1 MYVFELKSKEWS
13 SEELIYSHLL
23 YWFITEQALVHFLK
37 NFWQRQTFAMRAF
50 PKVTDPKYCKHWI
63 GTRNQA
69 FESLIAQE
77 ISCATSY
84 IILFVMQPCSVHS
97 QTAPPIQAETFLSP
111 FPNCLYYL
119 VSTTLV
125 FPSLLPLAFI
135 CIINWI
141 YLCEETLRGLD
152 SAKRVNNFYHQ

>member
-1 MYVFELKSKEWS
+1 
-13 SEELIYSHLL
+13 
-23 YWFITEQALVHFLK
+23 
-37 NFWQRQTFAMRAF
+37 
-50 PKVTDPKYCKHWI
+50 
-63 GTRNQA
+63 
-69 FESLIAQE
+69 
-77 ISCATSY
+77 
-84 IILFVMQPCSVHS
+84 MQPCSVHS

-152 SAKRVNNFYHQ
+152 SAKRVNNFYHQYKGKKFKKMTFSGAREIVWGTSGVQGSDKLYSSDNCQGPFGTEYLGSLIVIISFKIPTYLLSTK

>member
-1 MYVFELKSKEWS
+1 MYSSRRVELRRTHLQS
-13 SEELIYSHLL
+13 S
-23 YWFITEQALVHFLK
+23 TVLVYH
-37 NFWQRQTFAMRAF
+37 WTSSSAF
-50 PKVTDPKYCKHWI
+50 PKELLTTSNFCYAGFSQSYRSQVLQADCKHWI